1 MSMRAG
7 LWTGLPDLDEAEHK
21 YQVVGSDAD
30 VDTLIR
36 LLARPECN
44 DGCLDHFGRPLT
56 SDGEPDH
63 NVVLAV
69 RGEWGYMYYVDNTFM
84 GWPKG
89 PENAPYVNEKYTDFP
104 PGVGVPLDLF
114 RTLLIEFMT
123 TGERPT
129 SVEWYSES
137 DLFHSWRDQQMAL
150 RASQGLESR

>member
-7 LWTGLPDLDEAEHK
+7 LWTGLPDLDEAEHR
-21 YQVVGSDAD
+21 YQVVGCEAD
-30 VDTLIR
+30 VDLLIR

-44 DGCLDHFGRPLT
+44 DGCLDHFLRPLT
-56 SDGEPDH
+56 GESEPDH

-89 PENAPYVNEKYTDFP
+89 SADAPYVNEKYTDFP
-104 PGVGVPLDLF
+104 PGVGVPLDLY
-114 RTLLIEFMT
+114 RTMLIEFMT

-150 RASQGLESR
+150 RAEGK